1 MVARREGTV
10 LSILGGRYDVLSG
23 DDRLDASLR
32 GRFKQESQEQI
43 LVGDRVAMAVQEDGS
58 VTIESLLPRTSLL
71 RRRMPGRRRGERY
84 VAANVDRVIVV
95 GAAARPEWDAHLVDR
110 FVVVAEAND
119 IPAVVVVNKIDLVDD
134 ASVLGTPYTN
144 AGYRVLYTSV
154 DRAVGIE
161 ELRDVLHGRVSL
173 FTGTTGVGKSSLL
186 NAIEPG
192 LQLRTADVSR
202 KLGTGRHTT
211 VSAVMHPLSGG
222 GFVVDTPGL
231 RDVGLWRVEPSEV
244 ARAFPDFAEYAEQ
257 CRFDDC
263 RHCEEPDCA
272 VVAASKTGG
281 VDRGRLESYR
291 RILAEAEEAGRK
303 Y

>member
-1 MVARREGTV
+1 MRREGTV

-23 DDRLDASLR
+23 DGRLDASLR
-32 GRFKQESQEQI
+32 GRFKQESKEQV
-43 LVGDRVAMAVQEDGS
+43 LVGDRVEVAVQDDGS
-58 VTIESLLPRTSLL
+58 ATIESLLPRTSLL

-84 VAANVDRVIVV
+84 VAANVDQVIVV
-95 GAAARPEWDAHLVDR
+95 AAAARPAWDAHLVDR

-134 ASVLGTPYTN
+134 ASMLGKPYAK

-154 DRAVGIE
+154 QNAVGLD
-161 ELRDVLHGRVSL
+161 ELRAVLHGRVSL

-192 LQLRTADVSR
+192 LQLRTAEVSR
-202 KLGTGRHTT
+202 KAGAGRHTT
-211 VSAVMHPLSGG
+211 VSAVMHPLSLG

-231 RDVGLWRVEPSEV
+231 RDVGLWSVDPSEV
-244 ARAFPDFAEYAEQ
+244 AQAFPEFAEYAAQ

-263 RHCEEPDCA
+263 RHCGEPSCA
-272 VVAASKTGG
+272 VVAASRTGG
-281 VDRGRLESYR
+281 VDLGRLESYR
-291 RILAEAEEAGRK
+291 QLLAEAEESAGR

>member
-1 MVARREGTV
+1 MRREGTV

-23 DDRLDASLR
+23 DERLDASLR
-32 GRFKQESQEQI
+32 GRFKQESKEQV
-43 LVGDRVAMAVQEDGS
+43 LVGDRVEVAVQDDGS
-58 VTIESLLPRTSLL
+58 ATIESLLPRTSLL

-84 VAANVDRVIVV
+84 VAANVDQVIVV
-95 GAAARPEWDAHLVDR
+95 AAAARPAWDAHLVDR

-119 IPAVVVVNKIDLVDD
+119 IPAVVVINKIDLVDD
-134 ASVLGTPYTN
+134 ASMLGKPYAK

-154 DRAVGIE
+154 QNAVGLD
-161 ELRDVLHGRVSL
+161 ELRAVLHGRVSL

-192 LQLRTADVSR
+192 LQLRTAEVSR
-202 KLGTGRHTT
+202 KAGAGRHTT
-211 VSAVMHPLSGG
+211 VSAVMHPLSVG

-231 RDVGLWRVEPSEV
+231 RDVGLWSVDPSEV
-244 ARAFPDFAEYAEQ
+244 AQAFPEFAEYAGQ

-263 RHCEEPDCA
+263 RHCEEPSCA
-272 VVAASKTGG
+272 VVAASRTGG
-281 VDRGRLESYR
+281 VDLGRLESYR
-291 RILAEAEEAGRK
+291 QLLAEAEESAGR

>member
-1 MVARREGTV
+1 MRREGTV
-10 LSILGGRYDVLSG
+10 LSMLGGRYDVLSG

-32 GRFKQESQEQI
+32 GRFKQESQDQI
-43 LVGDRVAMAVQEDGS
+43 LVGDRVEVAVQEDGS
-58 VTIESLLPRTSLL
+58 ATIESLLPRTSLL

-84 VAANVDRVIVV
+84 VAANVDQVIVV
-95 GAAARPEWDAHLVDR
+95 AAVARPAWDAHLVDR

-134 ASVLGTPYTN
+134 ASLLGKPYTE

-154 DRAVGIE
+154 EQRAGIE
-161 ELRDVLHGRVSL
+161 ELRAVLHGKVSL
-173 FTGTTGVGKSSLL
+173 FTGNTGVGKSSLL

-192 LQLRTADVSR
+192 LRLRTAEVSR
-202 KLGTGRHTT
+202 KAGAGRHTT
-211 VSAVMHPLSGG
+211 VSAVMHPLSNG

-231 RDVGLWRVEPSEV
+231 RDVGLWSVDPSEV
-244 ARAFPDFAEYAEQ
+244 AKAFPDFAEYAAQ

-272 VVAASKTGG
+272 VVAASRRGA

-291 RILAEAEEAGRK
+291 QLLAEAEEAARR